1 MSEDSIREELVG
13 DTAARP
19 SAPTLWRRLR
29 MKLARL
35 VAPELNPE
43 PVRAR
48 LRHVERR
55 MHKLE
60 ARLEVLNAHKA
71 AAKAAA
77 VARVATPRVAA
88 APKPARPPRVSPF
101 NRPVMVYLDFARD
114 CLACP
119 DAHGA
124 DVYVAH
130 GVQALP
136 AASVLAHENG
146 GAYYC
151 DVIEIPSFA
160 VRALPSR
167 WHPTTLELLDCAFET
182 YLRRA
187 DGLLTIGHALGEE
200 IRSLNAR
207 VHVIP
212 NYRPAETLVPNTA
225 LRERCGLGADDALV
239 VSIST
244 VATGFEVVLDA
255 LATLPANVH
264 LATVGKFAPREYQA
278 ACIAQAE
285 RLGIAH
291 RLHCL
296 EPVPYQALTSFA
308 SSADVGL
315 IVRDP
320 LIPNNRISLPNRI
333 FDYMFSG
340 VPVCTPEIADIAG
353 IVRRW
358 DMGAVVSDLSA
369 SGWAEAISATL
380 ARRDALRANALRAA
394 GELVWESLE
403 ERLYE
408 ALGRPRRVCFLGVT
422 HLLDNNRTVRM
433 ARSLAKQGVE
443 VTIASLPPNGDAVTR
458 TTDPGPGVRPVTIAG
473 VAEAPAPA

>member
-1 MSEDSIREELVG
+1 MSEGSIGEKLSG
-13 DTAARP
+13 DTTQVISRAR
-19 SAPTLWRRLR
+19 ALWRRLR
-29 MKLARL
+29 MKFARL

-43 PVRAR
+43 AVRAR

-60 ARLEVLNAHKA
+60 ARLVVLTGRKA
-71 AAKAAA
+71 A
-77 VARVATPRVAA
+77 TP
-88 APKPARPPRVSPF
+88 PVSTF
-101 NRPVMVYLDFARD
+101 NRPVNLYLDFARD

-119 DAHGA
+119 DVHGA

-136 AASVLAHENG
+136 AASALAQQAG
-146 GAYYC
+146 STYFC

-160 VRALPSR
+160 ARALPSR
-167 WHPTTLELLDCAFET
+167 WHPTTLEMLDCAFET

-187 DGLLTIGHALGEE
+187 DGLLTVGKTLGEE
-200 IRSLNAR
+200 IRPLNAH

-212 NYRPAETLVPNTA
+212 NYRPAEILVPSAA
-225 LRERCGLGADDALV
+225 LRERCGLRADDALV

-244 VATGFEVVLDA
+244 VTTGVEVVLDA

-264 LATVGKFAPREYQA
+264 LATVGRFAQRDYQV
-278 ACIAQAE
+278 ACLAQAE

-291 RLHCL
+291 RLHCF
-296 EPVPYQALTSFA
+296 EPVPYPELASFA

-315 IVRDP
+315 IVCDP
-320 LIPNNRISLPNRI
+320 LIPNHRVSLPNRI

-358 DMGAVVSDLSA
+358 DMGAVVAELRASD
-369 SGWAEAISATL
+369 WAQAISATL
-380 ARRDALRANALRAA
+380 ARREALRANALRAA

-408 ALGRPRRVCFLGVT
+408 ALGRPGRVCFLGFNY
-422 HLLDNNRTVRM
+422 LLDNNRTVRM
-433 ARSLAKQGVE
+433 ARSLAKWGVD
-443 VTIASLPPNGDAVTR
+443 VTIASLPTTGASVTR
-458 TTDPGPGVRPVTIAG
+458 TTDPGPGVRAVTIAG
-473 VAEAPAPA
+473 GPKAPAPA

>member
-1 MSEDSIREELVG
+1 MSEDSIGENRAG
-13 DTAARP
+13 ATAEVSP

-43 PVRAR
+43 PVRVR
-48 LRHVERR
+48 LRQVERR
-55 MHKLE
+55 MRKLE
-60 ARLEVLNAHKA
+60 ARIEVLNTQKA
-71 AAKAAA
+71 AAAAAAAAARAA
-77 VARVATPRVAA
+77 VAPR
-88 APKPARPPRVSPF
+88 PARPPRVSAF
-101 NRPVMVYLDFARD
+101 SRPVLVYLDFARD

-119 DAHGA
+119 DVHGA

-136 AASVLAHENG
+136 AASVLAHQSG

-200 IRSLNAR
+200 IRALNAQ

-212 NYRPAETLVPNTA
+212 NYRPAETLVPSTA

-264 LATVGKFAPREYQA
+264 LATVGKFAPRDYQA
-278 ACIAQAE
+278 ACLAQAE

-358 DMGAVVSDLSA
+358 DMGAVVSELSA
-369 SGWAEAISATL
+369 SGWAQAISATL
-380 ARRDALRANALRAA
+380 ARREALRANALRAA

-422 HLLDNNRTVRM
+422 HLMDNNRTVRM
-433 ARSLAKQGVE
+433 ARSLAKRGVE
-443 VTIASLPPNGDAVTR
+443 VTIASLPANGDAVTR
-458 TTDPGPGVRPVTIAG
+458 TTDPGPGVRPVIIAG
-473 VAEAPAPA
+473 IAEAPAPA